1 MKNIIALILI
11 SFTTVLLT
19 NCDDNVNPKTN
30 FKEQYVLN
38 CVLSVDTNY
47 QVATISH
54 SYDVDGYD
62 PNTNKIDP
70 FIKGAKV
77 KVFYRD
83 SIFVFRDTSIARSS
97 DSKYSSPL
105 NFYYTRNLKPSSYSQ
120 LRIEA
125 TLPNGKVLKAKTESF
140 FLNILYF
147 AKTVDRYPPISSN
160 KITFSWDKINGDNF
174 ESTIYFAPELA
185 IVYQKNENGNWNRYY
200 KKVPIR
206 YMENNPDK
214 PPIYPEISVGSNSIS
229 FDTLAIGIA
238 LKEISKDDPQKK
250 NYKIEKALF
259 RLLVLDKNLAA
270 YYSMQKT
277 FLDEFS
283 VRVNQPDFTNIEG
296 GLGVFGI
303 YAIKKSEIQIDASY
317 INKFGYLY

>member
-70 FIKGAKV
+70 SIKGAKV

>member
-1 MKNIIALILI
+1 MKKIIALYF
-11 SFTTVLLT
+11 SFFSLFLLT
-19 NCDDNVNPKTN
+19 SCDDNVNPKTN
-30 FKEQYVLN
+30 FKEEYILN

-54 SYDVDGYD
+54 SYDVAGFD

-70 FIKGAKV
+70 FIKGAQV

-83 SIFVFRDTSIARSS
+83 SVFVFKDTSISRSS
-97 DSKYSSPL
+97 DSKYSAPL
-105 NFYYTRNLKPSSYSQ
+105 NFYYTKKLKPSTYSQ

-125 TLPNGKVLKAKTESF
+125 TLPNGKVLKANTESF

-147 AKTVDRYPPISSN
+147 SKTIERYPPISSN
-160 KITFSWDKINGDNF
+160 QITFSWDKINGDKF

-185 IVYQKNENGNWNRYY
+185 IVYQKFENGVWNKYY
-200 KKVPIR
+200 KKVPTR
-206 YMENNPDK
+206 YIENNPNK
-214 PPIYPEISVGSNSIS
+214 PPIYPEISVGKNSIS

-238 LKEISKDDPQKK
+238 LREISNDDPQKK

-259 RLLVLDKNLAA
+259 RLLILDKNLAA

-303 YAIKKSEIQIDASY
+303 YAVKKSEIQIDASY